1 MFEFRYNGRFLCVD
15 VSRNDGSLGRPV
27 NDDHINP
34 NSQMKICV
42 ERQPRFCLFA
52 TRQKYPGEG
61 ITHNYDDSDWPWRL
75 AKMSLVED
83 RASTMSVNISVPDDE
98 RSLVEDR
105 ASTMSRSLVEDRA
118 STMSVNFSVPDD
130 ERSLVEDRASTMSVN
145 ISVPDDERSLVEDRA
160 SIMSR
165 SLVEDRASIMSV
177 NISVLMM
184 RIVMSVAIR
193 TCSVEDSLTL
203 MAGRSQLGSTPER
216 ERAEQSRAE
225 ER

>member
-160 SIMSR
+160 SIMS
-165 SLVEDRASIMSV
+165 V

>member
-98 RSLVEDR
+98 
-105 ASTMSRSLVEDRA
+105 RSLVEDRA

>member
-15 VSRNDGSLGRPV
+15 ASRNDGSFGRPV

-34 NSQMKICV
+34 NSQMKTICV

-105 ASTMSRSLVEDRA
+105 ASTMSVNISVPDDERSLVEDRA
-118 STMSVNFSVPDD
+118 STMSVNISVPDDERSLVEDRASTMSVNISVPDD

-160 SIMSR
+160 SIMS
-165 SLVEDRASIMSV
+165 V

-184 RIVMSVAIR
+184 SM
-193 TCSVEDSLTL
+193 
-203 MAGRSQLGSTPER
+203 
-216 ERAEQSRAE
+216 
-225 ER
+225 